1 MVLTVC
7 QDGQRVFFS
16 PLLAAREANT
26 EAKQKLQKKQS
37 WSKTKLKTGKWK
49 GVFGF
54 NGMHWPKTDPT
65 RIPFKK
71 SANQL
76 KVLKAVLEIW
86 QGEIPQVKNTYT
98 YICMYKSWKTAYAI
112 AGKAVRWD
120 RGLME
125 AGQGITQL
133 ILEYI
138 TSIRQNRR

>member
-1 MVLTVC
+1 VKRTQKQNKSCKKLNK
-7 QDGQRVFFS
+7 
-16 PLLAAREANT
+16 A
-26 EAKQKLQKKQS
+26 EAKQNQKLVNEKVFLALTECIDPKQI
-37 WSKTKLKTGKWK
+37 LLE
-49 GVFGF
+49 
-54 NGMHWPKTDPT
+54 
-65 RIPFKK
+65 IPFKK

-133 ILEYI
+133 KLEYI